1 MKMAESDRN
10 LSQVFKTYRRHFG
23 PLLVLSV
30 PFFMI
35 TLVSLVLSL
44 VFPFSLIVALP
55 FMIIPFGFAYLI
67 LVNQILSGH
76 TVAFASYYQIVLLG
90 LSRFVRKTFH
100 PFLTLMKMILL
111 GIIATFII
119 TLIANYMAP
128 TSFPSLAT
136 AFDELIALAA
146 TSFTMAE
153 LNALMDVHQ
162 AALQPFFSIVGLLS
176 SGVMLIYVV
185 ISLTLKWPTILLFT
199 KMPQALPR
207 IDAIHRSIYHKFRQA
222 YIKLNF
228 KLQWPL
234 LVSVTSGYIAF
245 GTIGVLLNL
254 DVILTTL
261 LALLGAMIVSLL
273 ILPASFVA
281 SNYIF
286 HHFEA
291 DYIGE
296 VKDEIKSFIQEIDA
310 MRDLSDAQKDEIKR
324 ALNQHE
330 PQEAEN
336 HDEQDR

>member
-1 MKMAESDRN
+1 MKM
-10 LSQVFKTYRRHFG
+10 L
-23 PLLVLSV
+23 
-30 PFFMI
+30 
-35 TLVSLVLSL
+35 
-44 VFPFSLIVALP
+44 
-55 FMIIPFGFAYLI
+55 
-67 LVNQILSGH
+67 
-76 TVAFASYYQIVLLG
+76 
-90 LSRFVRKTFH
+90 
-100 PFLTLMKMILL
+100 LL

-119 TLIANYMAP
+119 TLIANYIAP
-128 TSFPSLAT
+128 TSFPPLAT
-136 AFDELIALAA
+136 AFDELVALAS
-146 TSFTMAE
+146 TSFTMGE
-153 LNALMDVHQ
+153 LNALMDIHQ

-185 ISLTLKWPTILLFT
+185 ISITLKWPTVLLFT

-234 LVSVTSGYIAF
+234 LVSVISGYIAF
-245 GTIGVLLNL
+245 GTIGVLFNL

-261 LALLGAMIVSLL
+261 LALLGAMVVSLL

-281 SNYIF
+281 ANLIF
-286 HHFEA
+286 QQFEA

-296 VKDEIKSFIQEIDA
+296 VKDEIKSFMQEIDA

-330 PQEAEN
+330 TQE
-336 HDEQDR
+336 DEDQDEHNQ